1 MVLNMETRE
10 ELKMLAEKIYGLG
23 LNVIPL
29 DDHGK
34 ALVKYDPEKRV
45 DVKELN
51 KVIKNAS
58 QYAIG
63 LGKGNVFTEKG
74 LETYLAM
81 IYSKNYDLVK
91 ERGLEEYYQK
101 SVSWISDRN
110 EAIALIY
117 LSREA
122 YDVLKEIEDDIVSDI
137 DIIFKGYISLPKDPN
152 KFLRSFDFHSQNLG
166 ILTLALKEEATELLR
181 KIRLEKEKKE
191 EKKRE
196 EKRKIRELD
205 ENEVESYVDML
216 RTVQTSEN
224 REILWKDL
232 CEKNVRDMTSPK
244 SMIKILIRLFPD
256 TTERMIDILEESYRK
271 SGVSLEKYERD
282 IEILRRLS
290 RLRPDQ
296 DAVKKILDANERKRA
311 NEKMMLIASA
321 FLEMVINH
329 FGYIKNF
336 VVENIDLGLHC
347 FDGKRYKPCE
357 KDVESMIQYLYN
369 LFEIDSK
376 GLRYTILY
384 KEIMKMIE
392 DRLRERISYEPSSI
406 SFENCV
412 FNWDNLLCEPHNPEK
427 IVYHHIPHEIDIDL
441 LNNLLNNN
449 TEINEDLMNRYVP
462 KTLKVFKEWAGEKW
476 ILLFEI
482 IGFLLYPR
490 PYKKFVILTDQEG
503 KIGDTGKS
511 SYLKY
516 LGKILGSDNFTSIP
530 IQAFQ
535 DPIESRFL
543 IGQIYRKLAN
553 IYADLPKGV
562 LREFGLIKMLTGEDY
577 IMIDRKHKEG
587 FKWLPYTKHIFSANE
602 LPPLGEIDMA
612 FMNRVLIVE
621 FKGLFTER
629 KRFEELYDEIK
640 DEIPKVI
647 AISMTLFNNVLK
659 KGSFSFENTPED
671 AKHLWLSKSDSVY
684 AFMNWLK
691 IGGALIENKDG
702 RILINDLY
710 PYYTRYCEKYDR
722 DPVAQKDF
730 TSRLKKLGYMIKQ
743 PHRYSTIYGYILR
756 KDIVEKL
763 LKEEESEDQEQ
774 DQNT

>member
-1 MVLNMETRE
+1 
-10 ELKMLAEKIYGLG
+10 MLAEKIYKHG
-23 LNVIPL
+23 LNIIPL
-29 DDHGK
+29 DDHSK
-34 ALVKYDPEKRV
+34 PLIKYNFEKRV
-45 DVKELN
+45 DLKELN
-51 KVIKNAS
+51 RTIRNAS
-58 QYAIG
+58 SFAIG
-63 LGKGNVFTEKG
+63 LGKGNLFTEKG
-74 LETYLAM
+74 VETYLAM

-91 ERGLEEYYQK
+91 KKGLEEYYEK
-101 SVSWISDRN
+101 TVSWISDRG
-110 EAIALIY
+110 EAIALVY

-122 YDVLKEIEDDIVSDI
+122 YEILKELDDGIVNDVDIV
-137 DIIFKGYISLPKDPN
+137 FKGYVTLPKDPN
-152 KFLRSFDFHSQNLG
+152 KFLRSFDLHSQNLG
-166 ILTLALKEEATELLR
+166 ILSVSIREEAKELLK
-181 KIRLEKEKKE
+181 KIRAKETIEEIKEDFKKTVEKKE
-191 EKKRE
+191 
-196 EKRKIRELD
+196 IREL
-205 ENEVESYVDML
+205 EESEIEDYMNML
-216 RTVQTSEN
+216 RTVQTPEN

-232 CEKNVRDMTSPK
+232 CEKKVKELTSPR
-244 SMIKILIRLFPD
+244 SMIKILTRLFPN
-256 TTERMIDILEESYRK
+256 TTERMVYILEESYRNI
-271 SGVSLEKYERD
+271 GISLEKYRRD
-282 IEILRRLS
+282 IEILRGLS

-296 DAVKKILDANERKRA
+296 DAVKKIFEANERKRV

-321 FLEMVINH
+321 FLDMIKNH
-329 FGYIKNF
+329 FRYIKNF
-336 VVENIDLGLHC
+336 VIENIDLGLYC
-347 FDGKRYKPCE
+347 FDGKRYRPCE
-357 KDVESMIQYLYN
+357 KDVESMIQHLYD

-376 GLRYTILY
+376 GIRYTMLY
-384 KEIMKMIE
+384 REIIKMIE
-392 DRLRERISYEPSSI
+392 DRLREKIDYDPSSI
-406 SFENCV
+406 SFENCA
-412 FNWDNLLCEPHNPEK
+412 FSWDNLLCEPHNPERN
-427 IVYHHIPHEIDIDL
+427 IYHHIPHEIDIDL

-449 TEINEDLMNRYVP
+449 IEINEDLVNKYVP
-462 KTLKVFKEWAGEKW
+462 KTLKIFKEWAGGKW

-482 IGFLLYPR
+482 IGFVLYPR

-503 KIGDTGKS
+503 KTGDTGKS

-516 LGKILGSDNFTSIP
+516 LGKILGSENFSSIP

-562 LREFGLIKMLTGEDY
+562 LREFGLMKMLTGEDY

-621 FKGLFTER
+621 FKGLFRE
-629 KRFEELYDEIK
+629 KMRFEDLYDTIK
-640 DEIPKVI
+640 DEIPKVLALGI
-647 AISMTLFNNVLK
+647 TLFNNVLK

-671 AKHLWLSKSDSVY
+671 AKNLWLSKSDSVY

-691 IGGALIENKDG
+691 TGGALIENRDG
-702 RILINDLY
+702 RIPINDLY
-710 PYYTRYCEKYDR
+710 PYYTRYCEKYER

-743 PHRYSTIYGYILR
+743 PHGYSTIYGYILR

-763 LKEEESEDQEQ
+763 LKGEESEDQKPQ

>member
-1 MVLNMETRE
+1 M
-10 ELKMLAEKIYGLG
+10 G
-23 LNVIPL
+23 
-29 DDHGK
+29 
-34 ALVKYDPEKRV
+34 
-45 DVKELN
+45 
-51 KVIKNAS
+51 
-58 QYAIG
+58 
-63 LGKGNVFTEKG
+63 
-74 LETYLAM
+74 
-81 IYSKNYDLVK
+81 
-91 ERGLEEYYQK
+91 
-101 SVSWISDRN
+101 
-110 EAIALIY
+110 
-117 LSREA
+117 
-122 YDVLKEIEDDIVSDI
+122 
-137 DIIFKGYISLPKDPN
+137 
-152 KFLRSFDFHSQNLG
+152 NLG
-166 ILTLALKEEATELLR
+166 ILSITLREEAAELLK
-181 KIRLEKEKKE
+181 KIRREEEKKE
-191 EKKRE
+191 EKRE
-196 EKRKIRELD
+196 IREFD
-205 ENEVESYVDML
+205 ENEIESYVDML
-216 RTVQTSEN
+216 RTVQTSES

-232 CEKNVRDMTSPK
+232 CEKNVRDMTSPR

-256 TTERMIDILEESYRK
+256 TTEKMIDILEESYKK

-296 DAVKKILDANERKRA
+296 DAAKKILNANERKRA

-321 FLEMVINH
+321 FLDMITNH

-336 VVENIDLGLHC
+336 VIENIDLGLHC
-347 FDGKRYKPCE
+347 FDGKRYRPCE
-357 KDVESMIQYLYN
+357 KDVESMIQYLYD
-369 LFEIDSK
+369 LFEVDKK

-392 DRLRERISYEPSSI
+392 DRLRERISYDPSSI

-427 IVYHHIPHEIDIDL
+427 IVYHHIPHEIDTDL

-449 TEINEDLMNRYVP
+449 TEINEDLINKYVP

-503 KIGDTGKS
+503 KTGDTGKS

-516 LGKILGSDNFTSIP
+516 LGKILGSENFTSIP

-577 IMIDRKHKEG
+577 IMIDRKHREG

-621 FKGLFTER
+621 FKGLFTEK

-640 DEIPKVI
+640 DEIPKII
-647 AISMTLFNNVLK
+647 AIGMTLFNNVLK

-671 AKHLWLSKSDSVY
+671 AKNLWLSKSDSVY

-702 RILINDLY
+702 RIPINDLY
-710 PYYTRYCEKYDR
+710 PYYTKYCEKYDR

-774 DQNT
+774 DQKT